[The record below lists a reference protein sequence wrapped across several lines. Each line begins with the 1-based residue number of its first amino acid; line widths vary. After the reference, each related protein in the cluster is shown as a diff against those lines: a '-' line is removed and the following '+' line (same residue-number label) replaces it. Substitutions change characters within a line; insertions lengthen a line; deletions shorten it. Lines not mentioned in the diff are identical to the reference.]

1 MKTKIAFMGVVA
13 AWAAFADNGVTNTF
27 TMTTANTP
35 LTAYDYETLAG
46 AGDIAVT
53 PFPGDARPYKVTVDS
68 EGVALRIMRNGLCI
82 TFK

>member
-13 AWAAFADNGVTNTF
+13 AWAAF
-27 TMTTANTP
+27 
-35 LTAYDYETLAG
+35 
-46 AGDIAVT
+46 AVT

>member
-1 MKTKIAFMGVVA
+1 MKTKIAFMGVVT
-13 AWAAFADNGVTNTF
+13 G
-27 TMTTANTP
+27 
-35 LTAYDYETLAG
+35 AG
-46 AGDIAVT
+46 AIAVT